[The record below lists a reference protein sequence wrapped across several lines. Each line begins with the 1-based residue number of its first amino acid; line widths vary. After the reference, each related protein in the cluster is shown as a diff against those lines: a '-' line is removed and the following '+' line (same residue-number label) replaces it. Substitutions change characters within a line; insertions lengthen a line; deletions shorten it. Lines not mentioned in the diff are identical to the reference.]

1 MTLPPAI
8 RSLPIAP
15 LLPEL
20 VATLGTQHRA
30 VLQAPPGAGKS
41 TGAPLALLDAP
52 WLGASGIL
60 MLEPRRLAARA
71 IATRM
76 SSLIGEPVGTRIG
89 FRTRL
94 ETRVS
99 RETRLTVVTE
109 GVLTRMLQSDPALE
123 GTALVIFDEF
133 HERSLNADLG
143 LALCLDARANLREDL
158 RVLVMSATLD
168 ALAVATLLGGAPI
181 LTSEGREFPVETRHL
196 PRPETAAVAMATA
209 RAVRHALEADDG
221 DVLVFLPGAAE
232 IRRVLRLLED
242 SVLPQGVDLHAL
254 YGDLTAAAQDA
265 ALAPAPAGRRKV
277 VLATSIAETS
287 LTIEGVRVVIDAGL
301 ARSSRFDPVTGMS
314 GLVTTRVSRAA
325 ADQRRGRAGRLA
337 PGVCYRLWPEEATRS
352 LEPSIPAEILTADL
366 APLALD
372 LAAWGIDDAS
382 KLAFLDPPP
391 AANLAQAR
399 DLLAQ
404 LGALDEGGRI
414 TPHGRRMAGIAAHPR
429 LAHML
434 IAAGELGHAGLA
446 CDLAAILSER
456 DLLRGPGAVADA
468 DVRLRVE
475 LLHGLGAAPPGS
487 EVDRGARARAQRLA
501 RDWRAAFRV
510 GRNEPPGDSSACGLL
525 LALAYPDRIGAG
537 RGDGRFLLAGG
548 RGACFRDVQPL
559 TRERFIVAAELD
571 AGEREA
577 RIFLAAPLSLADI
590 EQHLGSLLA
599 TVDVIRW
606 EASEAAVLTRR
617 ETRLGAIL
625 LAEKRLDDADPERV
639 RAAMVE
645 GIRSMGLQCL
655 PWNRAASSLRERAEF
670 IRHHLHAEDPGWPA
684 LDDASLSEGLEVFL
698 GPWLGGITRRSHLE
712 RLDLHAAL
720 TALLGYRRLQ
730 DIDRLAPTHLEVP
743 SGSRVPIDY
752 SDVEAPSVSARLQ
765 EMFGLLE
772 TPRIAGGRVALTVQM
787 LSPAGRPVQVTRD
800 LESFWARG
808 YAEVRKELKGR
819 YPRHY
824 WPDDPLTA
832 TATRRVRPRQ

>member
-1 MTLPPAI
+1 MTLPGAI

-20 VATLGTQHRA
+20 VATLGAKHRA

-52 WLGASGIL
+52 WLGDGRIL

-76 SSLIGEPVGTRIG
+76 SSLIGEPVGSCIG
-89 FRTRL
+89 LRTRL
-94 ETRVS
+94 ETKVS

-168 ALAVATLLGGAPI
+168 AAAVAELLGGAPI
-181 LTSEGREFPVETRHL
+181 LSSEGREFPVETRHL
-196 PRPETAAVAMATA
+196 PRPETAAVAQATA
-209 RAVRHALEADDG
+209 RAVRQALEADDG
-221 DVLVFLPGAAE
+221 DILVFLPGGAE

-242 SVLPQGVDLHAL
+242 SALPPGIDLHAL
-254 YGDLTAAAQDA
+254 YGDLPAASQDA
-265 ALAPAPAGRRKV
+265 ALTPAPAGRRKV

-325 ADQRRGRAGRLA
+325 ADQRRGRAGRLG
-337 PGVCYRLWPEEATRS
+337 PGVCYRLWPEEASRG

-372 LAAWGIDDAS
+372 LAAWGVDDPS
-382 KLAFLDPPP
+382 QLAFLDPPP
-391 AANLAQAR
+391 GANLAQAR
-399 DLLAQ
+399 DLLTQ
-404 LGALDEGGRI
+404 LGALDAGGRI
-414 TPHGRRMAGIAAHPR
+414 TPHGRRMAGLATHPR

-434 IAAGELGHAGLA
+434 IAAIELGHASLA

-475 LLHGLGAAPPGS
+475 LLHGQGNAPPGA

-501 RDWRAAFRV
+501 RDWRAAFRIDRDQPRV
-510 GRNEPPGDSSACGLL
+510 GAGACGVL

-577 RIFLAAPLSLADI
+577 RIFLAAPLALADI
-590 EQHLGSLLA
+590 EQHLGQLLA
-599 TVDVIRW
+599 NVDVIRW
-606 EASEAAVLTRR
+606 EASEGAVLARR

-625 LAEKRLDDADPERV
+625 LEEQRLADADPERLL
-639 RAAMVE
+639 AAMIE
-645 GIRSMGLQCL
+645 GIRSMGLQSL
-655 PWNRAASSLRERAEF
+655 PWTRAAISLRERAEF
-670 IRHHLHAEDPGWPA
+670 IRRHLHREYPDWPA
-684 LDDASLSEGLEVFL
+684 LDEASLADDLDTFL
-698 GPWLGGITRRSHLE
+698 GPWLDGITRRAHLAK
-712 RLDLHAAL
+712 LDLHAAL
-720 TALLGYRRLQ
+720 AARLGHRRLQ
-730 DIDRLAPTHLEVP
+730 DMDRLAPAHLEVP

-752 SDVEAPSVSARLQ
+752 SDAEAPSVSVRLQ

-772 TPRIAGGRVALTVQM
+772 TPRIAGGRVALTLQM
-787 LSPAGRPVQVTRD
+787 LSPAARPVQVTRD
-800 LESFWARG
+800 LASFWARG
-808 YAEVRKELKGR
+808 YPEVRKELKGR

-832 TATRRVRPRQ
+832 TATRRVRPR

>member
-1 MTLPPAI
+1 MPPPQAI

-20 VATLGTQHRA
+20 VETLGTQHRA

-41 TGAPLALLDAP
+41 TGAPLALLEAP
-52 WLGASGIL
+52 WLGAGRIL

-76 SSLIGEPVGTRIG
+76 SSLVGEPVGSRIG
-89 FRTRL
+89 YRTRL
-94 ETRVS
+94 ETKVS

-143 LALCLDARANLREDL
+143 LALCLDARAHLREDL
-158 RVLVMSATLD
+158 RLLVMSATLD
-168 ALAVATLLGGAPI
+168 ALAVAALLGDAPI
-181 LTSEGREFPVETRHL
+181 LTSEGREFPVQTRHL
-196 PRPETAAVAMATA
+196 PRPEVTAVPQATA
-209 RAVRHALEADDG
+209 RAVRQALDADEG
-221 DVLVFLPGAAE
+221 DILVFLPGAGE
-232 IRRVLRLLED
+232 IRRVMRLLEE
-242 SVLPQGVDLHAL
+242 SPLPPGVDLHAL
-254 YGDLTAAAQDA
+254 YGDLAAAAQDA
-265 ALAPAPAGRRKV
+265 ALAPAPPGRRKV

-287 LTIEGVRVVIDAGL
+287 LTIEGVRIVIDAGL
-301 ARSSRFDPVTGMS
+301 ARRSRFDPVTGMS

-325 ADQRRGRAGRLA
+325 AAQRRGRAGRLG

-366 APLALD
+366 ASLALD
-372 LAAWGIDDAS
+372 LASWGIDDAS

-391 AANLAQAR
+391 AASLGQAR
-399 DLLAQ
+399 DLLVQ
-404 LGALDEGGRI
+404 LGALDSDLRI
-414 TPHGRRMAGIAAHPR
+414 TTHGRRMAGVAAHPR

-434 IAAGELGHAGLA
+434 IAAGDLGRAGLA

-456 DLLRGPGAVADA
+456 DLLRGPGAVAEA

-475 LLHGLGAAPPGS
+475 LLHGLGAAPPDS

-501 RDWRAAFRV
+501 RDWRAAFGV
-510 GRNEPPGDSSACGLL
+510 GRDEPRGESGACGLL
-525 LALAYPDRIGAG
+525 LALAYPDRIGAA

-559 TRERFIVAAELD
+559 ARERFIVAAELD

-577 RIFLAAPLSLADI
+577 RIFLAAPLALADI
-590 EQHLGSLLA
+590 EQHLRALLA
-599 TVDVIRW
+599 TVDVICW
-606 EASEAAVLTRR
+606 EADEDAVLARR
-617 ETRLGAIL
+617 ETRLGAL
-625 LAEKRLDDADPERV
+625 LLVQRRLDDADPDRL
-639 RAAMVE
+639 RAAMIE
-645 GIRSMGLQCL
+645 GIRSMRLQCL
-655 PWNRAASSLRERAEF
+655 PWKRASTSLRERAEF
-670 IRHHLHAEDPGWPA
+670 IRRHLHPNDSDWPA
-684 LDDASLSEGLEVFL
+684 LDDESLTGGLETWL
-698 GPWLGGITRRSHLE
+698 APWLDGITRRSHLE

-720 TALLGYRRLQ
+720 VALLGYRRVQ
-730 DIDRLAPTHLEVP
+730 EIDSLAPTHLEVP

-752 SDVEAPSVSARLQ
+752 ADVDAPSVSARLQ
-765 EMFGLLE
+765 EMFGLLD

-800 LESFWARG
+800 LASFWARG

-832 TATRRVRPRQ
+832 TATRRVRPR